1 MNPLSQISHLLLT
14 TAFDLYIVVLWLR
27 FLLQLLH
34 ADYYN
39 PIAQFVVQATAPLV
53 TPLKRIIPGNRSW
66 EPSVLVI
73 IVLVKML
80 EMTLLGLFVSG
91 STIAPLPLLIFTV
104 LSLLKL
110 VAEFYFW
117 TLMISVV
124 LSWVAPGSY
133 SPAAVLV
140 NQIMEPLLAPC
151 RRLLPAMGG
160 LDLSPI
166 FVFLGIK
173 IFQIMVATA
182 EAQAIT
188 LLGRF

>member
-1 MNPLSQISHLLLT
+1 MNPMSQISQLLLT
-14 TAFDLYIVVLWLR
+14 TAFDLYLVILWLR

-53 TPLKRIIPGNRSW
+53 NPLKRIIPGNRSW

-80 EMTLLGLFVSG
+80 EITLLGLLMG
-91 STIAPLPLLIFTV
+91 GGTLAPLPLLIYTV
-104 LSLLKL
+104 VELLQL
-110 VAEFYFW
+110 AAQFYFW
-117 TLMISVV
+117 VLIISVV

-140 NQIMEPLLAPC
+140 NQIIEPLLAPC

-173 IFQIMVATA
+173 VFQILVTTVAV
-182 EAQAIT
+182 QVMP
-188 LLGRF
+188 LLGSF

>member
-1 MNPLSQISHLLLT
+1 MNPLSQVSQLILT

-53 TPLKRIIPGNRSW
+53 NPLKRIIPGNRSW

-73 IVLVKML
+73 ILLVKML
-80 EMTLLGLFVSG
+80 EMTLLSLLVGG
-91 STIAPLPLLIFTV
+91 ATIAPLPLLIYTV
-104 LSLLKL
+104 VSLLQL
-110 VAEFYFW
+110 AAEFYFW

-124 LSWVAPGSY
+124 MSWVAPGNY

-140 NQIMEPLLAPC
+140 NQIIEPLLAPC

-173 IFQIMVATA
+173 VFQILVATA
-182 EAQAIT
+182 AAQVMP
-188 LLGRF
+188 LLGGL

>member
-1 MNPLSQISHLLLT
+1 MNPLSQVSQLILT

-53 TPLKRIIPGNRSW
+53 NPLKRIIPGNRSW

-73 IVLVKML
+73 ILLVKML
-80 EMTLLGLFVSG
+80 EMTLLSLLVGG
-91 STIAPLPLLIFTV
+91 ATIAPLPLLIYTV
-104 LSLLKL
+104 VSLLQL
-110 VAEFYFW
+110 ASEFYFW

-124 LSWVAPGSY
+124 MSWVAPGNY

-140 NQIMEPLLAPC
+140 NQIIEPLLAPC

-166 FVFLGIK
+166 VVFLGIK
-173 IFQIMVATA
+173 VFQIMVATA
-182 EAQAIT
+182 AAQVMP
-188 LLGRF
+188 LLGGL

>member
-1 MNPLSQISHLLLT
+1 MNPLPQISQLILT

-53 TPLKRIIPGNRSW
+53 NPLKRIIPGNHSW
-66 EPSVLVI
+66 EPAVLVI
-73 IVLVKML
+73 ILLIKML
-80 EMTLLGLFVSG
+80 EMTLLGLLVG
-91 STIAPLPLLIFTV
+91 GATIAPLPLLIYTIV
-104 LSLLKL
+104 SLLQL

-140 NQIMEPLLAPC
+140 NQIIEPLLVPC

-166 FVFLGIK
+166 VVFLGIK
-173 IFQIMVATA
+173 VFQILVTTA
-182 EAQAIT
+182 AAQVMP
-188 LLGRF
+188 LLGSF

>member
-1 MNPLSQISHLLLT
+1 MNPLPQISQLILT

-53 TPLKRIIPGNRSW
+53 NPLKRIIPGNHSW
-66 EPSVLVI
+66 EPAVLVI
-73 IVLVKML
+73 ILLIKML
-80 EMTLLGLFVSG
+80 EMTLLGLLVG
-91 STIAPLPLLIFTV
+91 GATIAPLPLLIYTIV
-104 LSLLKL
+104 SLLQL

-140 NQIMEPLLAPC
+140 NQIIEPLLVPC

-173 IFQIMVATA
+173 VFQILVSTA
-182 EAQAIT
+182 AAQVMP
-188 LLGRF
+188 LLGSF

>member
-1 MNPLSQISHLLLT
+1 MNPLSQISQLILT
-14 TAFDLYIVVLWLR
+14 TAFDLYIIVLWLR

-53 TPLKRIIPGNRSW
+53 NPLKRIIPGNRSW

-80 EMTLLGLFVSG
+80 EITLLGMLAG
-91 STIAPLPLLIFTV
+91 GGTLAPLPLLIYTV
-104 LSLLKL
+104 VSLLQL
-110 VAEFYFW
+110 AAEFYFW
-117 TLMISVV
+117 TLIISVV

-140 NQIMEPLLAPC
+140 NQIIEPLLAPC

-173 IFQIMVATA
+173 VFQIVLASA
-182 EAQAIT
+182 AAP
-188 LLGRF
+188 LLRAAANL

>member
-1 MNPLSQISHLLLT
+1 MNPLSQVSQLILT

-53 TPLKRIIPGNRSW
+53 NPLKRIIPGNRSW

-73 IVLVKML
+73 ILLVKML
-80 EMTLLGLFVSG
+80 EMTLLGLLAGGATV
-91 STIAPLPLLIFTV
+91 APLPLLIYTV
-104 LSLLKL
+104 VSLLQL
-110 VAEFYFW
+110 AAEFYFW

-124 LSWVAPGSY
+124 MSWVAPGNY

-140 NQIMEPLLAPC
+140 NQIIEPLLAPC

-173 IFQIMVATA
+173 VFQILVATA
-182 EAQAIT
+182 AAQVMP
-188 LLGRF
+188 LLGGL

>member
-1 MNPLSQISHLLLT
+1 MNPLSQISQLILT

-53 TPLKRIIPGNRSW
+53 NPLKRIIPGNRSW

-80 EMTLLGLFVSG
+80 EITLLALFMGG
-91 STIAPLPLLIFTV
+91 STIAPLPLLIYTV
-104 LSLLKL
+104 VSLLQL
-110 VAEFYFW
+110 AAEFYFW

-173 IFQIMVATA
+173 VFQILLATA
-182 EAQAIT
+182 SAQLMAQ
-188 LLGRF
+188 LGG

>member
-1 MNPLSQISHLLLT
+1 MNPLPQISQLILT

-53 TPLKRIIPGNRSW
+53 NPLKRIIPGNHSW
-66 EPSVLVI
+66 EPAVLVI
-73 IVLVKML
+73 ILLIKML
-80 EMTLLGLFVSG
+80 EMTLLGLLVG
-91 STIAPLPLLIFTV
+91 GATIAPLPLLIYTIV
-104 LSLLKL
+104 SLLQL

-117 TLMISVV
+117 TLIISVV

-140 NQIMEPLLAPC
+140 NQIIEPLLAPC

-166 FVFLGIK
+166 VVFLGIK
-173 IFQIMVATA
+173 VFQILVTTA
-182 EAQAIT
+182 AAQVMP
-188 LLGRF
+188 LLGSF